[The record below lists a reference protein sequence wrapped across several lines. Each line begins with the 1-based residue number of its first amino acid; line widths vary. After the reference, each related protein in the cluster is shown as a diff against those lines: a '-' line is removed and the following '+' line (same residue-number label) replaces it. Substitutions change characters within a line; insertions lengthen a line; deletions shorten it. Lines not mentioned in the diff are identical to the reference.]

1 MSPSLHVNAR
11 TLRPKSYPVRF
22 EVPDEKVPWDFA
34 WPGYAPPYFVDPVV
48 LANDR
53 TVNPAGW
60 AEPENLPF
68 GSHRFASYGGEVRL
82 DAEGRPLNP
91 RGRTGLAGRGAL
103 GRWGANFAADPLV
116 TRDGPTPSSI
126 ELLVIQRRDSGEW
139 ALPGGMVDAGE
150 EVSRTLEREFE
161 EEAGVRLDLSAAV
174 EIYRGYVDDRR
185 NTDHAWMETVVK
197 HLHLV
202 PPLAQEM
209 EPHAG
214 DDAQAVRW
222 ALVTE
227 ELLSRLYADH
237 GAFVSK
243 ALQLFAAK

>member
-1 MSPSLHVNAR
+1 MSPALHVKAR
-11 TLRPKSYPVRF
+11 TLRPSSYPARF
-22 EVPDEKVPWDFA
+22 EVPDVNVPWDVD

-53 TVNPAGW
+53 TLNPKGW
-60 AEPENLPF
+60 AEPEDFPLTRP
-68 GSHRFASYGGEVRL
+68 RFASYEGAVRL
-82 DAEGRPLNP
+82 DAAGRPLNP

-116 TRDGPTPSSI
+116 TRDGPTPSSV

-161 EEAGVRLDLSAAV
+161 EEAGVRLDLRAAV
-174 EIYRGYVDDRR
+174 EITRGYVDDRR

-202 PPLAQEM
+202 PPLSREM
-209 EPHAG
+209 EPRAG

-222 ALVTE
+222 ALVDE
-227 ELLSRLYADH
+227 AFLSRLYADH
-237 GAFVSK
+237 GAFVRR
-243 ALQLFAAK
+243 ALALFAAR